1 MDFDFFFFSPKAFL
15 LFFKHPRHAL
25 NWGHFVF
32 DLGSPWNVV
41 PSVIFAYF
49 TLISVSALMSSQ
61 FLCWAS
67 CFLPYSVWWNFGLEL
82 HLVCWHICIPS
93 SSTYLRLSTILI
105 TFSWS
110 LDKIVT
116 LFLLC
121 REEFRTMWVI
131 GLVFKKTENSENLS
145 VDLTYDIQ
153 SFTDTGI
160 SLLGWSKHVTCIF

>member
-67 CFLPYSVWWNFGLEL
+67 CFLPYSVFSIAL
-82 HLVCWHICIPS
+82 S
-93 SSTYLRLSTILI
+93 SFDMNY
-105 TFSWS
+105 
-110 LDKIVT
+110 
-116 LFLLC
+116 FLLC
-121 REEFRTMWVI
+121 CFLFFVLSLLECRLEVL
-131 GLVFKKTENSENLS
+131 LVSHSLLYPHARNSAIQYRCSINNLS
-145 VDLTYDIQ
+145 YD
-153 SFTDTGI
+153 
-160 SLLGWSKHVTCIF
+160 WVN